1 MKKYRAT
8 LTDRIESAVF
18 SLDTGMRLV
27 SNSSSAE
34 PGMAS
39 ENEINTHLGN
49 PC

>member
-8 LTDRIESAVF
+8 LTDRTGSAVF

-34 PGMAS
+34 PGMAPD
-39 ENEINTHLGN
+39 NEVNTHLGN
-49 PC
+49 PR